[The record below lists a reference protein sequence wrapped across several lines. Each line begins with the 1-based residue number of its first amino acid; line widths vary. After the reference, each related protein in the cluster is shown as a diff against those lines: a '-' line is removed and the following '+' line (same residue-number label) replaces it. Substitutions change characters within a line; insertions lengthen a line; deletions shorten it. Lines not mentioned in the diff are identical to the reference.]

1 MITNMRGILDLELYE
16 RLRIGSPAEIRMA
29 AIHLRD
35 IAADLS
41 GMRVA
46 ATHNI
51 ASSRPMTDA
60 EGNVLASTVFGFDN
74 PGEAW
79 WLAPNLALIS
89 PLTAV
94 CRLEAHPFWCNANG
108 AWTHYGARSTE
119 GIDLGDFEQRALT
132 SSALVVPVHLPFGQ
146 VGAASFLP
154 KEAGKMDLSEVFA
167 ACADI
172 LGIYTRQFIAS
183 YVHVECSSRPLGMS
197 PTLTRREV
205 ECLHWAS
212 LGKTNEEIAMILDL
226 VRSTVRFHIRNASEK
241 LDAVNRDQTVYKA
254 AQLGYLASGR

>member
-74 PGEAW
+74 PGSHTD
-79 WLAPNLALIS
+79 NL
-89 PLTAV
+89 
-94 CRLEAHPFWCNANG
+94 R
-108 AWTHYGARSTE
+108 RR
-119 GIDLGDFEQRALT
+119 RALLC
-132 SSALVVPVHLPFGQ
+132 AVH
-146 VGAASFLP
+146 
-154 KEAGKMDLSEVFA
+154 
-167 ACADI
+167 
-172 LGIYTRQFIAS
+172 
-183 YVHVECSSRPLGMS
+183 
-197 PTLTRREV
+197 
-205 ECLHWAS
+205 
-212 LGKTNEEIAMILDL
+212 
-226 VRSTVRFHIRNASEK
+226 
-241 LDAVNRDQTVYKA
+241 
-254 AQLGYLASGR
+254 